1 MQDGATPMNQTI
13 SAPRWAKPVALFA
26 LVFGL
31 LTLKAGGGVLF
42 LEGPRL
48 AAGDYVPFV
57 VWFNFLAG
65 FAYIAAAIGLW
76 RWEQWAAQ
84 LAAAVAILTLLVFA
98 AFGLHVLAGGA
109 FEMRTVGAMTLRS
122 GVWTAIAVAS
132 CRALVCFGKGTAA
145 A

>member
-1 MQDGATPMNQTI
+1 MNLTL
-13 SAPRWAKPVALFA
+13 SPPRWAKPVAVAA
-26 LVFGL
+26 LAFGL
-31 LTLKAGGGVLF
+31 LTLKSGGEVLF
-42 LEGPRL
+42 FEGPRL

-76 RWEQWAAQ
+76 RWERWAAR
-84 LAAAVAILTLLVFA
+84 LAAAVALLTLAAFA

-109 FEMRTVGAMTLRS
+109 FETRTVGAMTLRL

-132 CRALVCFGKGTAA
+132 CRALSCFGKQPATG
-145 A
+145 

>member
-1 MQDGATPMNQTI
+1 MNQTI
-13 SAPRWAKPVALFA
+13 SAPRWAKSVAVIA

-31 LTLKAGGGVLF
+31 LTLKSGGGVLF

-76 RWEQWAAQ
+76 RWERWAAR
-84 LAAAVAILTLLVFA
+84 LAAAVAILTLLAFA

-109 FEMRTVGAMTLRS
+109 FETRTVGAMTLRLV
-122 GVWTAIAVAS
+122 VWTAIAVAS

>member
-1 MQDGATPMNQTI
+1 MPMNQTV
-13 SAPRWAKPVALFA
+13 SAPRWAKPIAVIA

-31 LTLKAGGGVLF
+31 LTLKSGGGVLF
-42 LEGPRL
+42 FEGPRL
-48 AAGDYVPFV
+48 AAGNYVPFV
-57 VWFNFLAG
+57 VWFNFLSG
-65 FAYIAAAIGLW
+65 FAYVAAAIGLW
-76 RWEQWAAQ
+76 RWERWAAR

-109 FEMRTVGAMTLRS
+109 FEMRTVGAMTLRL

-132 CRALVCFGKGTAA
+132 CRVLVCFGKPPAA